1 MRIRIDLKIIIFAI
15 IFFLT
20 KQLKIYA
27 IIMFFCFLHELG
39 HIVNG
44 DIGKTNKFVDDGTDE
59 EKEAAA
65 DLFARDKII
74 DKDKYVEFVNGH
86 DFSIEAIK
94 QLAESQK
101 VMPYMVIGRLQKE
114 KYLDYKYFSK
124 YKLRYKW
131 AEWSAYG

>member
-1 MRIRIDLKIIIFAI
+1 M
-15 IFFLT
+15 
-20 KQLKIYA
+20 
-27 IIMFFCFLHELG
+27 
-39 HIVNG
+39 NG

-74 DKDKYVEFVNGH
+74 DKDKYTEFVNGH
-86 DFSIEAIK
+86 DYSIEAIK
-94 QLAESQK
+94 KFAEAQK

-114 KYLDYKYFSK
+114 KYLDYKYYSK

-131 AEWSAYG
+131 AE

>member
-1 MRIRIDLKIIIFAI
+1 MVLTIRGAYADIFW
-15 IFFLT
+15 FSLF
-20 KQLKIYA
+20 
-27 IIMFFCFLHELG
+27 HELG

-131 AEWSAYG
+131 AE

>member
-1 MRIRIDLKIIIFAI
+1 MANVISDETIEYVGILAK
-15 IFFLT
+15 L
-20 KQLKIYA
+20 
-27 IIMFFCFLHELG
+27 ELS
-39 HIVNG
+39 
-44 DIGKTNKFVDDGTDE
+44 DE

-74 DKDKYVEFVNGH
+74 DKDKYVEFFNGH

-114 KYLDYKYFSK
+114 KYLEYKYFSK

-131 AEWSAYG
+131 AE